1 MLLNEF
7 LKEHHKVVKL
17 EAAVASLAAALKE
30 QALLLQKVS
39 ADIGTSSAAAKVGSH
54 TP

>member
-17 EAAVASLAAALKE
+17 EVAVASLAAALKE

-39 ADIGTSSAAAKVGSH
+39 ADIGTSSAAAKVGSRN
-54 TP
+54 P